1 MNEIVIETEIGRIS
15 ALETGETTAPLVLG
29 LHGWS
34 QRNSRNTW
42 APLMP
47 PLAVAGFHV
56 VSIDMPGWGQSPPRH
71 ERPLER
77 GEAHTVILSTLT
89 ALGSHHGAILMGKS
103 WGGGL
108 ALDIALDF
116 PRRVSKLI
124 LTAPAFSDY
133 ARLPL
138 LRQPLLLTWA
148 EDDPVIPIQFSAHY
162 QSVPMLKFVSYTT
175 GGHSAATKNAGKFAP
190 VVIRFLQESSS
201 LNSSQYDSEK
211 SYE

>member
-15 ALETGETTAPLVLG
+15 ALETGKAEAPLVLG

-34 QRNSRNTW
+34 QRNSRHTW

-47 PLAVAGFHV
+47 PLAEAGFHV
-56 VSIDMPGWGQSPPRH
+56 VSVDMPGWGQSPPLSDRL
-71 ERPLER
+71 LER
-77 GEAHTVILSTLT
+77 RDAQNVILSIMT
-89 ALGSHHGAILMGKS
+89 ALGSQRDAVLLGKS

-108 ALDIALDF
+108 ALDLALDC
-116 PRRVSKLI
+116 PLRVSKLI

-138 LRQPLLLTWA
+138 LRQPILLAWA
-148 EDDPVIPIQFSAHY
+148 EDDPVIPIQFAEHY
-162 QSVPMLKFVSYTT
+162 HSVPMLKFVSYTT
-175 GGHSAATKNAGKFAP
+175 GGHSAATENAGEFAP
-190 VVIRFLQESSS
+190 VAISFLQESSS
-201 LNSSQYDSEK
+201 LSSSPSDSEK